1 MNLLECL
8 AFPGCA
14 CQGLHCCGGHPN
26 PWSPGHADL
35 YSVAKTVMLN
45 VVLAGLHSLV
55 SVQVLVFSAIITPN
69 QDLAFVLAVSYT
81 CICTFLGG
89 YFVHIDSLVSPAA
102 VFHHKAC
109 LME

>member
-1 MNLLECL
+1 
-8 AFPGCA
+8 
-14 CQGLHCCGGHPN
+14 
-26 PWSPGHADL
+26 
-35 YSVAKTVMLN
+35 MLN

-102 VFHHKAC
+102 ALHDSMSVGLSRMLH
-109 LME
+109 

>member
-1 MNLLECL
+1 MPVKGCIAVVALLTTL
-8 AFPGCA
+8 SP
-14 CQGLHCCGGHPN
+14 QTLN
-26 PWSPGHADL
+26 PEWCPDHADL

-89 YFVHIDSLVSPAA
+89 YFVHIDSLVSSSSSA
-102 VFHHKAC
+102 
-109 LME
+109 

>member
-1 MNLLECL
+1 MLVK
-8 AFPGCA
+8 GCIA
-14 CQGLHCCGGHPN
+14 VVAIPD
-26 PWSPGHADL
+26 PWCPGHADL

-89 YFVHIDSLVSPAA
+89 YFVHIDSLVRPSCTSASKHIYSAKPM
-102 VFHHKAC
+102 
-109 LME
+109 LQ

>member
-1 MNLLECL
+1 
-8 AFPGCA
+8 
-14 CQGLHCCGGHPN
+14 
-26 PWSPGHADL
+26 
-35 YSVAKTVMLN
+35 MLN

-89 YFVHIDSLVSPAA
+89 YFVHIDSLVSSAA
-102 VFHHKAC
+102 ALHGSRLFALTQMLQQSVEYLLASGHPTGQAIYI
-109 LME
+109 LSESSD

>member
-1 MNLLECL
+1 
-8 AFPGCA
+8 
-14 CQGLHCCGGHPN
+14 
-26 PWSPGHADL
+26 
-35 YSVAKTVMLN
+35 MLN

-89 YFVHIDSLVSPAA
+89 YFVHIDSLVSSAA
-102 VFHHKAC
+102 ALYGSRLFALTQMLQQSVEYLLASGHPIGQAIYISS
-109 LME
+109 ESSD